1 MKDKQSELHDA
12 VVPVEPVPTAE
23 STPSAIEPGPMTPAI
38 PTVQP
43 ADADLG
49 TPGENEEERLD
60 EALQE
65 SMGTSDP
72 VSIKIA

>member
-1 MKDKQSELHDA
+1 MTKRPQPLPDA
-12 VVPVEPVPTAE
+12 VIPIEPVLTPDAA
-23 STPSAIEPGPMTPAI
+23 PSATTGPMTPSV
-38 PTVQP
+38 TKVQP